1 MFEHPEAREKIKN
14 IFKNISEL
22 EKELVPSFKKSLEE
36 DEPIGLYIATEDQS
50 DITWLFGKT
59 HIAPMIGGDDA
70 LKDVTE
76 QLLPSEEDK
85 KEGVVFAI
93 LKKVGPIYAI
103 RLEKAVLE
111 EVFLSV

>member
-22 EKELVPSFKKSLEE
+22 EKDLVPAFKKSLEKN
-36 DEPIGLYIATEDQS
+36 EPIGLYIATEDQS
-50 DITWLFGKT
+50 DITWLFGET
-59 HIAPMIGGDDA
+59 HIAPMIGGDDT
-70 LKDVTE
+70 LKEITE
-76 QLLPSEEDK
+76 ELLPSEMDK
-85 KEGVVFAI
+85 REGVVFAI

-111 EVFLSV
+111 EVFLN

>member
-14 IFKNISEL
+14 IFKNISTL
-22 EKELVPSFKKSLEE
+22 EKELVPEFKKSLEKN
-36 DEPIGLYIATEDQS
+36 EPIGLYVATEDQS

-59 HIAPMIGGDDA
+59 HIAPMLGGDDA
-70 LKDVTE
+70 LKDVTD

-85 KEGVVFAI
+85 KEGVLFAV

-111 EVFLSV
+111 EVFLN

>member
-14 IFKNISEL
+14 IFKNISHL
-22 EKELVPSFKKSLEE
+22 EEELVPKFKKSLKEN
-36 DEPIGLYIATEDQS
+36 EPIGLYVATEDQS
-50 DITWLFGKT
+50 DIMWLFGKKD
-59 HIAPMIGGDDA
+59 IAPMLGGYDA
-70 LKDVTE
+70 LKDIKQ
-76 QLLPSEEDK
+76 QLLPTEEDE

-111 EVFLSV
+111 EVFLG

>member
-14 IFKNISEL
+14 IFKNISTL
-22 EKELVPSFKKSLEE
+22 EEELVLKFKKSLKEN
-36 DEPIGLYIATEDQS
+36 EPIGLYVATEDQS
-50 DITWLFGKT
+50 DIMWLFGKKD
-59 HIAPMIGGDDA
+59 IAPMLGGYDA
-70 LKDVTE
+70 LKDIKQ
-76 QLLPSEEDK
+76 QLLPTEEDE

-111 EVFLSV
+111 EVFLG